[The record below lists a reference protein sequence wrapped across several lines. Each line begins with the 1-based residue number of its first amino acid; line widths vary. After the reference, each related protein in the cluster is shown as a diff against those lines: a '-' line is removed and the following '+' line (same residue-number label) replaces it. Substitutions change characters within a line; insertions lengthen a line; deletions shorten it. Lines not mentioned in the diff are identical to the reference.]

1 MQPRKLHSG
10 VHCRQSILP
19 TTKENLW
26 RPNLR
31 EYTRRPYAAS
41 SPPQETDPSGTFS
54 CNRSRLFRNR
64 LLTMVRSRH
73 VASTLCRSARQPFRW
88 RSHGDLA
95 QNADLFF
102 QNPLKSHVRFRIKP
116 STTVPGT
123 TRWHTHD
130 IRLPCRSVARF
141 PQKLP
146 LLRSSTSTQATL
158 PLYGVLIT

>member
-1 MQPRKLHSG
+1 MRSKVDKAVDDARMRSPGPQWFDRFNFMQRRKLHSG

-19 TTKENLW
+19 TSKENLW

-73 VASTLCRSARQPFRW
+73 VASTLVEVPVSPFV
-88 RSHGDLA
+88 G
-95 QNADLFF
+95 
-102 QNPLKSHVRFRIKP
+102 VC
-116 STTVPGT
+116 VPGT

-146 LLRSSTSTQATL
+146 SLRSSTSTQATL
-158 PLYGVLIT
+158 PLYGV